1 MSRLAFRFFLDRSVG
16 LGQQKDRQ
24 QDAENADAQPHGQ
37 HLVVE
42 SMDAL
47 CAPMKRLPSWNSSDA
62 AVDTQQ

>member
-1 MSRLAFRFFLDRSVG
+1 MTT
-16 LGQQKDRQ
+16 
-24 QDAENADAQPHGQ
+24 
-37 HLVVE
+37 LVSGSKVE